1 MAGWTGLE
9 PATSDAAALEPRPA
23 AIVQTHDG
31 RNSPQGG
38 SPRPMFT
45 ITKTSALMRNDL
57 ALAARQPTAGLRC
70 REGSVAQMMTRDA
83 AVGEGP
89 SGAARRVGAGDE
101 NDGVCRRYRPGR
113 RVGGFSPSPAARR
126 DAIPCSQSRSV
137 GGPVDSVSIGRSSD
151 TPRRAL
157 SQASIWC
164 TAGRCC
170 PLLLSQRDDGIEEAG
185 TMSRHKAGE
194 GGDRCHKATGDP
206 QRERVPGRDSVEQA
220 LDESAQ
226 AE

>member
-1 MAGWTGLE
+1 
-9 PATSDAAALEPRPA
+9 
-23 AIVQTHDG
+23 
-31 RNSPQGG
+31 
-38 SPRPMFT
+38 
-45 ITKTSALMRNDL
+45 
-57 ALAARQPTAGLRC
+57 
-70 REGSVAQMMTRDA
+70 VAQMTTRDA

-101 NDGVCRRYRPGR
+101 NGGVCRRYRPGQ
-113 RVGGFSPSPAARR
+113 RVGGFSPSPAPPATPFLAASRGAMGTQSTR
-126 DAIPCSQSRSV
+126 SRSNE
-137 GGPVDSVSIGRSSD
+137 D

-157 SQASIWC
+157 GEASIWC

-170 PLLLSQRDDGIEEAG
+170 PSLLSQRDDGIEEAG